1 MRKPLLVAVALC
13 VSLSVAGC
21 KRKPKP
27 TPIVAPDPTVST
39 VPTDLPTAEASSP
52 PPKASATP
60 KDAGPTWTVFEP
72 EPTKFTITFP
82 GKPEQKASP
91 QASAAGTMIQ
101 HEASSSYRDSYYAIA
116 WMDFPLSAQVDT
128 KKALDG
134 ARDGAVKGGG
144 GRIRTEKTIKAGKA
158 TGRDIV
164 FDVSSPIKATGYL
177 RIYIAG
183 RRFYQTLVVEP
194 ATRPDATI
202 VAKFL
207 DSFVAK

>member
-1 MRKPLLVAVALC
+1 MRKPLVVALAVC
-13 VSLSVAGC
+13 VSLSIAGC

-27 TPIVAPDPTVST
+27 TVAPDPRVST
-39 VPTDLPTAEASSP
+39 VPTGLPTAEAETP
-52 PPKASATP
+52 PPKPSATA
-60 KDAGPTWTVFEP
+60 KDAAPTWTVFEP
-72 EPTKFTITFP
+72 EPTKFTILFP

-101 HEASSSYRDSYYAIA
+101 HEASASYRDSYYAIA
-116 WMDFPLSAQVDT
+116 WMDFPITAQVDT

-194 ATRPDATI
+194 AIRPDATA